1 MNMKSQQK
9 KLYKLQK
16 KKKKSFR
23 DKCVMADRE
32 RGGETLAK

>member
-9 KLYKLQK
+9 KLHKLQK
-16 KKKKSFR
+16 KEKKSFS

-32 RGGETLAK
+32 RGGETLAR